1 MRQTLWGIALVLA
14 GLLAGV
20 LVGRFVPSLV
30 SSEKISNET
39 RLEAKLGRVDF
50 QNVPLSQVIE
60 RLNREHHANVGV
72 NWRVL
77 EACGIDENVPVFVQ
91 TQGLP
96 LKRVL
101 DLICKEVGQD
111 TVLLGYRADD
121 DVILITTSEEL
132 ARQTQVKIYDVR
144 DLVTYDHDL
153 REGMHRLFDP
163 RNWNTQGKGDLE
175 KPSVATDSID
185 SLVQVITQTV
195 EPDSWR
201 DAGGI
206 TGSINEFGGRLII
219 IQTQQGHQQIATLLD
234 KLERGT

>member
-1 MRQTLWGIALVLA
+1 MRQTLWGIALLVFGILV
-14 GLLAGV
+14 GI
-20 LVGRFVPSLV
+20 LVGRFVPNALHSNPITN
-30 SSEKISNET
+30 EK
-39 RLEAKLGRVDF
+39 RLEAKLGKVDF
-50 QNVPLSQVIE
+50 QNVPLSQVVD
-60 RLNREHHANVGV
+60 RLNRDHHANVGV

-77 EACGIDENVPVFVQ
+77 EACGIDENTPVFVQ

-101 DLICKEVGQD
+101 DLVCKEVGQD
-111 TVLLGYRADD
+111 TVMMGYRADD
-121 DVILITTSEEL
+121 DVILITTAEEL
-132 ARQTQVKIYDVR
+132 SRETVVHVYDVR

-163 RNWNTQGKGDLE
+163 RNWSTQGKAEPE
-175 KPSVATDSID
+175 KENPAIDSVQ
-185 SLVQVITQTV
+185 SLVQVITETI

-201 DAGGI
+201 DAGGT

-219 IQTQQGHQQIATLLD
+219 IQTAQTHQRIAALLD

>member
-1 MRQTLWGIALVLA
+1 MRQTLWGIAL
-14 GLLAGV
+14 LLCGILV
-20 LVGRFVPSLV
+20 GILVGRFVPNITHPDQITP
-30 SSEKISNET
+30 EK
-39 RLEAKLGRVDF
+39 RLDTKLARVDF
-50 QNVPLSQVIE
+50 QDVPLSQVVD

-77 EACGIDENVPVFVQ
+77 EAVGIDENARVFVQ

-96 LKRVL
+96 LRRVL
-101 DLICKEVGQD
+101 DLICQDVGAD
-111 TVLLGYRADD
+111 TVKLGYRADD
-121 DVILITTSEEL
+121 DVILITTEDEL
-132 ARQTQVKIYDVR
+132 ARQTTVHVYDVR
-144 DLVTYDHDL
+144 DLVMYDHDL

-163 RNWNTQGKGDLE
+163 RNWSTQGKAEPE
-175 KPSVATDSID
+175 KQSVAVDSIQ
-185 SLVQVITQTV
+185 SLVQVITETV

-219 IQTQQGHQQIATLLD
+219 IQTSQAHRQIAALLD